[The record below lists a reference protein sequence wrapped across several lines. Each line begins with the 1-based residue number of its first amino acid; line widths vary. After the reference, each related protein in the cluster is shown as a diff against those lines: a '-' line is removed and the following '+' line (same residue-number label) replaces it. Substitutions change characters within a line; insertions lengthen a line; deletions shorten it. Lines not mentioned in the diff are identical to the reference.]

1 MRGAER
7 GMEKEVLLVHIEA
20 VEGRVT
26 YTGAPPVCEVLV
38 ERLLGPA
45 SAQDMARLS
54 CGEDPTDEYVCS
66 ICLDPVQ
73 GGPWSGPVSKG
84 VKTAC
89 GHIFHAEC
97 CRLSERVA
105 LEAYGAFPCP
115 CCRREV
121 TLVTCSYGEIL
132 LDSAPIP
139 ASRGPNAGRLLRG
152 NATLGG
158 VVERMHEEF
167 YASLCTEDVVS
178 ARAELPVSEEE
189 PGEVSQEE
197 SAKSLPARACTPT
210 PGNECGGKKITQ
222 ICAVPIIFFPGA
234 EEESLPAMCCVPLWW
249 RRRPMLNS
257 GDNFLP
263 RSR

>member
-1 MRGAER
+1 MD
-7 GMEKEVLLVHIEA
+7 KEVLLLHIEA

-38 ERLLGPA
+38 ERLLRPA

-54 CGEDPTDEYVCS
+54 CGGATDEYVCS

-73 GGPWSGPVSKG
+73 DGPWSGPVSTG

-121 TLVTCSYGEIL
+121 THVTCSYGEIL

-139 ASRGPNAGRLLRG
+139 ATRGPNVGRLLRG

-167 YASLCTEDVVS
+167 YVSLVAGSS
-178 ARAELPVSEEE
+178 ARAELPVSEEG

-197 SAKSLPARACTPT
+197 SAKSLPTRACTPT
-210 PGNECGGKKITQ
+210 PGHECGGKKTTQ
-222 ICAVPIIFFPGA
+222 TFTVPIKFFPGA
-234 EEESLPAMCCVPLWW
+234 EKESLPAICCVPLWW
-249 RRRPMLNS
+249 RRRPMFNS
-257 GDNFLP
+257 GDNFLA
-263 RSR
+263 RSQ